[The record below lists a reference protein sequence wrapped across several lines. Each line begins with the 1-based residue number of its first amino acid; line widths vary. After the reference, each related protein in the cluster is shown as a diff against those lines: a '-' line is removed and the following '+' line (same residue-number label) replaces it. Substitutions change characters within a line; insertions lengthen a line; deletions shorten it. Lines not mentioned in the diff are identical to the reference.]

1 MKTIKGQ
8 TVMGVFATAAK
19 PDLRGFVTAGIVL
32 GTPVVAALF
41 GIEAVIRWA
50 FQMM

>member
-1 MKTIKGQ
+1 MKTNKNQ
-8 TVMGVFATAAK
+8 SVMGVVATAAR
-19 PDLRGFVTAGIVL
+19 PDLRGFITVGIVM
-32 GTPVVAALF
+32 GMPAVAVLF

>member
-1 MKTIKGQ
+1 MKTDENQI
-8 TVMGVFATAAK
+8 VMGVYAASAK
-19 PDLRGFVTAGIVL
+19 PDLRGFVMLGIIM
-32 GTPVVAALF
+32 GAPVVGALF

>member
-1 MKTIKGQ
+1 MKPIKDQ
-8 TVMGVFATAAK
+8 TVMGISATAAR
-19 PDLRGFVTAGIVL
+19 PDLRGFVTAGIIL
-32 GTPVVAALF
+32 GAPVVAALV

>member
-1 MKTIKGQ
+1 MKINENQ
-8 TVMGVFATAAK
+8 SVMGVVAAEAR
-19 PDLRGFVTAGIVL
+19 PDLRGFVTLGIVM
-32 GTPVVAALF
+32 GAPVVAMLF